1 MAVDDSTTDPLQK
14 QSERPPARHF
24 LRNMLLIVVIL
35 AGVDLFTQRFLH
47 NRSGGARGR
56 PAATVNLATA
66 TRSDIPV
73 TATAL
78 GTVQPLVTATVRT
91 QLSGVLFKLLFQDG
105 QMVQKGQM
113 LAEIDPRPHELAL
126 AQAKAD
132 LARDSAQLAAAQ
144 MDLKRYET
152 LLKQKSIASQQVDN
166 QRATVRQ
173 LQGTVAAGAPAWAR
187 PPGESLF
194 IRRPSPPRRPGRHS
208 PGGHGQLPDAIGHPG
223 IVVITQ
229 INPIDVRSSLPQ
241 SQLSSIGTSA
251 GSGAAGLPVEVRDQD
266 NDKLLATGKFL
277 TFDNQVNV
285 STGTVLAKARF
296 DNAAHTLFPNQF
308 VNVSVRVTTLHD
320 AVTVPVSAI
329 RHGEPRDFVFINH
342 DHTVK
347 LTLVKTGPGTD
358 DTISVL
364 SGPGRGQ
371 RGDRRGRRAG
381 RRFRHPAADRR
392 PPARTPSVKPAPA
405 KAPQAWTIPKQ
416 LRRSRAGPRASSSC
430 ARSPPRCSWWPFCW
444 RGWSYRVLP
453 LSALPEVDFPTIQVT
468 TLYPGASPDVMALT
482 VTSPLERQFGQMPGL
497 ARMTSNS
504 SSGSSVITLQF
515 NLDLTL
521 DVAEQEV
528 QAAIN
533 AAGSLLRGPA
543 RAAHP
548 AKVNPADTPILTL
561 GITSPHPAPE

>member
-35 AGVDLFTQRFLH
+35 AGVVLFTQRFLH

-73 TATAL
+73 TVTAL

-105 QMVQKGQM
+105 QMVQKGQV
-113 LAEIDPRPHELAL
+113 LAEIDPRPYELAL

-152 LLKQKSIASQQVDN
+152 LLKQKSIASQQVDD

-173 LQGTVAAGAPAWAR
+173 LQGTVAADRAGMGTASLNLSYTQITAPISGRA
-187 PPGESLF
+187 G
-194 IRRPSPPRRPGRHS
+194 IRQVDIGNYLTPS
-208 PGGHGQLPDAIGHPG
+208 DTNG

-229 INPIDVRSSLPQ
+229 INPIDVSFSLPQ

-251 GSGAAGLPVEVRDQD
+251 GSGAGLPVEVRDQD

-329 RHGEPRDFVFINH
+329 RHGEPGDFVFVAQP

-364 SGPGRGQ
+364 SGLQ
-371 RGDRRGRRAG
+371 AG
-381 RRFRHPAADRR
+381 ASVVTEGADGLEDGSAIRLPTAV

-405 KAPQAWTIPKQ
+405 KAPQA
-416 LRRSRAGPRASSSC
+416 
-430 ARSPPRCSWWPFCW
+430 
-444 RGWSYRVLP
+444 
-453 LSALPEVDFPTIQVT
+453 
-468 TLYPGASPDVMALT
+468 
-482 VTSPLERQFGQMPGL
+482 
-497 ARMTSNS
+497 
-504 SSGSSVITLQF
+504 
-515 NLDLTL
+515 
-521 DVAEQEV
+521 
-528 QAAIN
+528 
-533 AAGSLLRGPA
+533 
-543 RAAHP
+543 
-548 AKVNPADTPILTL
+548 
-561 GITSPHPAPE
+561 